1 MPIIEKK
8 DLQED
13 CLFGLWR
20 ITEDYDTLFRD
31 VILMEQDIVRLNGF
45 KNHQRKRESLSVRAL
60 LASLT
65 YPGARIVYDSKRKP
79 FLLDGSYNISI
90 SHSNDYTAI
99 LLSSQRRIGIDLE
112 YMCHDISKVSR
123 HILSRGEYITSDSG
137 LSSVHMY
144 IHWCAKEALYKI
156 CDKKDIIFNQNL
168 TILPFE
174 PEQKGTIQG
183 IHHGDGFTEVFD
195 MGYWIDDNYVI
206 VYCVK

>member
-8 DLQED
+8 NLQED

-45 KNHQRKRESLSVRAL
+45 KNQQRKRESLSVRAL

-79 FLLDGSYNISI
+79 FLLDGSHNISI

-112 YMCHDISKVSR
+112 FMCHDISKVSR